1 MAALTLAMMRS
12 GLRVTGLPVNGD
24 LEDAQL
30 VLGCLEAL
38 QVIESG
44 ERGLALTAV
53 AAALA
58 ADSDARPRDL
68 AASAIQREL
77 LHQGAYLSPTIEAG
91 MQPASAAE

>member
-1 MAALTLAMMRS
+1 LVPEKIDNILDAGSNVAYDASSHTFMREIPKCWLTGQAA
-12 GLRVTGLPVNGD
+12 G
-24 LEDAQL
+24 
-30 VLGCLEAL
+30 
-38 QVIESG
+38 
-44 ERGLALTAV
+44 V

-58 ADSDARPRDL
+58 ADSGARPRDL